1 MNGPAP
7 RAEAPA
13 GVVVAEVT
21 EEPLDGGEL
30 LRRLGN
36 TGDGAVVVFEGR
48 VRDHSAGRTVTCLH
62 YDAYRSMANAV
73 LHEIATEVMR
83 RGGVSAIAVRHRVG
97 SLAPS
102 VVSLVVV
109 AAAAHRRE
117 AFEACSQVIEEL
129 KRRLPLWK
137 REEYADGTSRWL
149 EGQTP
154 PVEAGSGSSG
164 PAEGPGEQ
172 PRRDEV

>member
-1 MNGPAP
+1 M
-7 RAEAPA
+7 
-13 GVVVAEVT
+13 VVAEVT
-21 EEPLDGGEL
+21 EQPLDAGEL
-30 LRRLGN
+30 LRRLGSAS
-36 TGDGAVVVFEGR
+36 DGAVVAFEGR
-48 VRDHSAGRTVTCLH
+48 VRDHNDGRTVSCLH
-62 YDAYRSMANAV
+62 YDTYRAMATEV
-73 LHEIATEVMR
+73 LQEIAAEVMR
-83 RGGVSAIAVRHRVG
+83 RGDVSAIAVRHRIG

-109 AAAAHRRE
+109 AAAAHRRG

-154 PVEAGSGSSG
+154 PVEPGSDSSG
-164 PAEGPGEQ
+164 PTQGSGRQPG
-172 PRRDEV
+172 RDEV

>member
-1 MNGPAP
+1 
-7 RAEAPA
+7 
-13 GVVVAEVT
+13 
-21 EEPLDGGEL
+21 
-30 LRRLGN
+30 
-36 TGDGAVVVFEGR
+36 
-48 VRDHSAGRTVTCLH
+48 
-62 YDAYRSMANAV
+62 
-73 LHEIATEVMR
+73 
-83 RGGVSAIAVRHRVG
+83 
-97 SLAPS
+97 

-154 PVEAGSGSSG
+154 PVEPGSQSSG